1 MQLKELI
8 ENRYSVRAYL
18 SRPVEKEK
26 IEYILECARLSP
38 SACNYQPWKF
48 YVVTETALKN
58 RVEEAYNR
66 DWFKTAPM
74 HIIVCKD
81 NQESWKRTATDGK
94 DSGDIDASIAAEHIC
109 LATSEIGLGTCWV
122 CNFNP
127 DILREALELPPH
139 IEAVAIFPI
148 GYINEEK
155 SSLPEKK
162 RKPLSDIVEWK

>member
-48 YVVTETALKN
+48 YVVTETTLKSK
-58 RVEEAYNR
+58 VEEAYNR
-66 DWFKTAPM
+66 EWFKTAPM

-81 NQESWKRTATDGK
+81 SIASWERTATDGK

-109 LATSEIGLGTCWV
+109 LAASEIGLGTCWV

-139 IEAVAIFPI
+139 IEAIAIFPI
-148 GYINEEK
+148 GYINKEK
-155 SSLPEKK
+155 SSMPEKK